1 MSIGDPGS
9 SSFLSMVVKALLP
22 PQHRIRRMLKVR
34 GPGGVLGAMGVC
46 RCVPCAYVCVRR
58 YPKGE
63 NKKKMTF
70 TQICAEEVIRL

>member
-1 MSIGDPGS
+1 
-9 SSFLSMVVKALLP
+9 
-22 PQHRIRRMLKVR
+22 MLKVR